1 MRLFGSAQKN
11 PGWLCINLMPDR
23 IDVSHVRPARGGRPE
38 VLLCESYKKDGDDV
52 AALKRLARVVD
63 LDRYRCTTLLKPG
76 QYQMAQVEA
85 PNVPDAELKTALRWR
100 VKDVID
106 FPLEKATLDALKIP
120 SPGSAH
126 SQQVF
131 AVAARNETIAA
142 TVKPFNDA
150 DVALDVID
158 VPELAQR
165 NLAQCIEDEGR
176 TLVLLA
182 FDEHGGLLTFT
193 SGGELYQFRRMDIS
207 RDTLVAAEGGMR
219 AQLYERVGLEL
230 QRSLDY
236 FDRQFSQLAV
246 SKVVVAPVAGVSDLH
261 EYLASNLNVSVAALD
276 LAEVLEC
283 MQVPELREPARQQ
296 QCLQLIGAAMRMDA
310 GPA

>member
-1 MRLFGSAQKN
+1 MRLFGSARKHA
-11 PGWLCINLMPDR
+11 GWLCINLMPDR
-23 IDVSHVRPARGGRPE
+23 IDVSHVSPAARGRPE
-38 VLLCESYKKDGDDV
+38 VLLCESYRKDGDDV
-52 AALKRLARVVD
+52 AALGRLARVLD

-76 QYQMAQVEA
+76 QYQMVQVEA
-85 PNVPDAELKTALRWR
+85 PNVPDAELTSALRWR

-106 FPLEKATLDALKIP
+106 FSVDAATIDALKIP
-120 SPGSAH
+120 SAGSAR
-126 SQQVF
+126 SKQLF

-150 DVALDVID
+150 EVPLQVVD

-165 NLAQCIEDEGR
+165 NLARCLEDEGR

-193 SGGELYQFRRMDIS
+193 CDGELYQYRRMDIS
-207 RDTLVAAEGGMR
+207 REALVTAEGEMR
-219 AQLYERVGLEL
+219 YGLYDRVGLEL

-246 SKVVVAPVAGVSDLH
+246 SKVVMAPVAGAPDLPD
-261 EYLASNLNVSVAALD
+261 YLAANLNVAVAELD
-276 LAEVLEC
+276 LAEILEC
-283 MQVPELREPARQQ
+283 VQVPDLKESARQQ
-296 QCLQLIGAAMRMDA
+296 QCLQLIGAAMRTE
-310 GPA
+310 GTGT